1 MERPAIKVWQNID
14 SRWVKST
21 FSLDLCESTLEA
33 VSSLLQKGAM
43 KDLSDFDNYLDNVE
57 NDWLNGHLNRDL
69 KQLLAMYWSGIVSS
83 SSFEFY
89 GILYE

>member
-1 MERPAIKVWQNID
+1 MERPAIKVWQSADN
-14 SRWVKST
+14 RWVKSNYN
-21 FSLDLCESTLEA
+21 LELCDSTLEA

-69 KQLLAMYWSGIVSS
+69 KQLLAMY
-83 SSFEFY
+83 
-89 GILYE
+89 